1 MKGQSAGGKWE
12 RQVDWDE
19 AAGKRTDRWRDR
31 DRDEERQGYGEGQR
45 RRELGTGKEP
55 WGPYRGEGYV
65 LGKTGA
71 QKEGDRQ
78 REGKNLGVAEPGPQ
92 ACPPR
97 PPSPSS
103 IRAAYPPTAQVHLL
117 RFSWFYSPF

>member
-12 RQVDWDE
+12 RQVDGDE

-65 LGKTGA
+65 LGKTGGTERGRQA
-71 QKEGDRQ
+71 ERGKEFGGCRT
-78 REGKNLGVAEPGPQ
+78 
-92 ACPPR
+92 R
-97 PPSPSS
+97 PPSL
-103 IRAAYPPTAQVHLL
+103 PTQAS
-117 RFSWFYSPF
+117 FSL